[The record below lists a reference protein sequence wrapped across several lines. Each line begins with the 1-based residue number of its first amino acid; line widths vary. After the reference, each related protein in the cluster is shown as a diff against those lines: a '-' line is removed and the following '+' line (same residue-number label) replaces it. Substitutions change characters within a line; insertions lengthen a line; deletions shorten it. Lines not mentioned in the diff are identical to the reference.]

1 MVHGKSEESVSGRLR
16 ISELLETASLSAV
29 VLTVCALPWILGG
42 VLPVARLVLLAGTV
56 LAAILAMLGRVLA
69 SERNR
74 GLPMMSVVLV
84 GMAGIGLIQLLP
96 IYQPPEI
103 GMEHSANVSNRG
115 ALLQNAS
122 AEKAGLVSR
131 SVSPADTRLQVVQ
144 WLSLAVLLT
153 IIADSEINRKRLIGI
168 LVVLTANGAAIAVAG
183 ILQMYGEPGSVIG
196 ASLRISDNI
205 GFGPFVNPNNAS
217 GWLCIHLGAA
227 IALMILV
234 FGRVKRLGYSNSFG
248 TPSLFDQ
255 LRSGVDQALQ
265 RFAQLTSLQILVL
278 LAVIVILTGAIGT
291 MSRGGMIA
299 AILSTLVCVFSRMNL
314 KQSLILLI
322 PVSLVLVLTAGLMT
336 LLELDTL
343 AVSELRTL
351 RDPSSAVT
359 GRLMHWA
366 DTFGVVLDFP
376 LLGTGQGAYRLSTLP
391 YQRHYWQNWFMNAD
405 NQYLE
410 WLVESGVFGL
420 AICLLMGGLL
430 LKLTARL
437 SVLAKS
443 QRGLDGDR
451 LFVCGLIGIVLL
463 TSQTISAVFDYGIMN
478 PSNSAALALL
488 TGVMISTLT
497 KTELAKTLSTKTV
510 RSSSSHNA
518 SAAETL
524 AETSW
529 VVIVLPGYLNW
540 LLRLSVFA
548 GLLLLMSDVWHA
560 TAVNFAS
567 IPIEKLLL
575 KSPTPELLNAL
586 PEMRSRLDAAIRNRP
601 DDLRGLSSLVQADE
615 AIFRWALIRELS
627 GANPPDGREL
637 EKFWD
642 ASTPPA
648 IAQRV
653 AVQQLHPPTPESVQ
667 FSRVLKSV
675 YDRHPWG
682 VSLDQADSVT
692 PLQPHL
698 YIDRIHIDAI
708 LKHEK
713 LATELSHKLM
723 FVMPSDARR
732 LYQAGFLY
740 HTFGE
745 LETAEVCLRRSLAV
759 SERFRIPILENIP
772 VTESSGSLVSKYGP
786 ESYAD
791 SVVAARTARDQ
802 RISEELWKRAD
813 VQWSQLG
820 DNRTRRDNL
829 ERSQHLELRDSLESS
844 IRWLQQCVADAPEDR
859 DFGLRLATL
868 FELNRQENEAMN
880 ELMRL
885 QYFFPDDPLVEK
897 AIAELSET
905 MTDPLP
911 LENSSKVRPKK

>member
-1 MVHGKSEESVSGRLR
+1 MVHGESEESVSGRLR
-16 ISELLETASLSAV
+16 ISALLETASLSAI

-42 VLPVARLVLLAGTV
+42 VLPVVRLVLLTGVV
-56 LAAILAMLGRVLA
+56 LAGILAISGRLLGNFRYH
-69 SERNR
+69 SI
-74 GLPMMSVVLV
+74 PIMSVMLI

-103 GMEHSANVSNRG
+103 GMEHSVSVLNRG

-122 AEKAGLVSR
+122 AETAGSGSR
-131 SVSPADTRLQVVQ
+131 SVSPADTRLQIVQ

-168 LVVLTANGAAIAVAG
+168 LVVLTANGTAIAVAG

-227 IALMILV
+227 IGLMILV

-248 TPSLFDQ
+248 TPSLFEQ

-265 RFAQLTSLQILVL
+265 RFAQLTSPQIVVL
-278 LAVIVILTGAIGT
+278 LAVIMILTGAIGT

-322 PVSLVLVLTAGLMT
+322 PLSLVLLLTAGLMT

-366 DTFGVVLDFP
+366 DTFGVVLDYP

-410 WLVESGVFGL
+410 WLVESGIFGL
-420 AICLLMGGLL
+420 AICLMMGGLL

-437 SVLAKS
+437 SLRAAS
-443 QRGLDGDR
+443 QRGSDGDR
-451 LFVCGLIGIVLL
+451 LFVCGLIGVVLL
-463 TSQTISAVFDYGIMN
+463 TSQAISAVFDYGIMN

-497 KTELAKTLSTKTV
+497 KTV
-510 RSSSSHNA
+510 RSSSGHHS
-518 SAAETL
+518 SAADSL
-524 AETSW
+524 VETSW
-529 VVIVLPGYLNW
+529 VMFVLPGYWNW
-540 LLRLSVFA
+540 ILRLSAMA
-548 GLLLLMSDVWHA
+548 GMLFLMSDVWHA
-560 TAVNFAS
+560 TNVNLAS
-567 IPIEKLLL
+567 IPVEKQLL
-575 KSPTPELLNAL
+575 KAPTPEVLNAL

-601 DDLRGLSSLVQADE
+601 DDLRGLSSLVQVDE

-627 GANPPDGREL
+627 GVSPPEGREL

-642 ASTPPA
+642 AATPPA
-648 IAQRV
+648 VAQRF
-653 AVQQLHPPTPESVQ
+653 AVQQLQPPTPESVQ

-675 YDRHPWG
+675 YERHPWG
-682 VSLDQADSVT
+682 ASLDQAESIT

-708 LKHEK
+708 LKHEQ
-713 LATELSHKLM
+713 LAPELSIKLM

-745 LETAEVCLRRSLAV
+745 QDTAEVCLRRSLAV

-772 VTESSGSLVSKYGP
+772 VTGSSGSLVNTYGP

-791 SVVAARTARDQ
+791 SVVAARMARNE

-813 VQWSQLG
+813 EQWSQLG
-820 DNRTRRDNL
+820 GSITRREKL

-844 IRWLQQCVADAPEDR
+844 IRWLQECVADSPEDR
-859 DFGLRLATL
+859 DFGLRLATMY
-868 FELNRQENEAMN
+868 ELNHEESKAMD

-897 AIAELSET
+897 AIAELSKA

-911 LENSSKVRPKK
+911 IGNNSKVRPGK